1 MFIATL
7 IAAGRLDD
15 RLVDRALGL
24 LREVDPKAAFGGW
37 IDEGDA
43 VDLRFSGDRSAG
55 RWALEALPEVDVV
68 VQAAEP
74 RFRKLLVADMDSTII
89 GQECI
94 DELADFAGLKREV
107 AEIPEEEMREVAEI
121 NERAMQGKIDFKAA
135 LRERVALLSGL
146 EEDAIARCLSERV
159 VPNPGAATLVRT
171 MRLGGASALLVSGG
185 FLSFAEPVADMI
197 GFDRVRANRLLFDG
211 NQLSGGVEDPIV
223 DAQSKHDA
231 LVEAREELGLSAAEV
246 LAIGDG
252 ANDRLMI
259 EEAGLGVAYRAKPAL
274 VDVAH
279 AKIEQ
284 HGLDA
289 LLWAQGIRKK
299 EWVRA

>member
-1 MFIATL
+1 MA
-7 IAAGRLDD
+7 R
-15 RLVDRALGL
+15 
-24 LREVDPKAAFGGW
+24 FGAW

-43 VDLRFSGDRSAG
+43 ADLHASGDRQAI
-55 RWALEALPEVDVV
+55 RWALHSLPEVDVV

-107 AEIPEEEMREVAEI
+107 AEIT
-121 NERAMQGKIDFKAA
+121 ERAMQGKLDFKAA

-171 MRLGGASALLVSGG
+171 MRVGGASALLVSGG
-185 FLSFAEPVADMI
+185 FLSFAEPIAKLI

-211 NQLSGGVEDPIV
+211 SQLSGKVEDPIV
-223 DAQSKHDA
+223 DAQSKVDS
-231 LVEAREELGLSAAEV
+231 LIEVREELGLKSEHV

-274 VDVAH
+274 AEVADARIDH
-279 AKIEQ
+279 

-299 EWVRA
+299 EWV

>member
-1 MFIATL
+1 MLTATL

-24 LREVDPKAAFGGW
+24 LRELDPKARFGGW

-43 VDLRFSGDRSAG
+43 VDLRVSADKG
-55 RWALEALPEVDVV
+55 AVRWALEELGEVDVV
-68 VQAAEP
+68 VQPEEP

-107 AEIPEEEMREVAEI
+107 ADIT
-121 NERAMQGKIDFKAA
+121 ERAMQGKLDFKAA

-146 EEDAIARCLSERV
+146 EEDAIARCLAERV
-159 VPNPGAATLVRT
+159 VPSPGAATLVRT
-171 MRLGGASALLVSGG
+171 MRVGGAMTLLVSGG
-185 FLSFAEPVADMI
+185 FLSFAEPIAKLI
-197 GFDRVRANRLLFDG
+197 GFARVRANRLLFDG
-211 NQLSGGVEDPIV
+211 TRLSGEVEDPIV
-223 DAQSKHDA
+223 DAQSKLEA
-231 LVEAREELGLSAAEV
+231 LIEAREELGLRRDDV
-246 LAIGDG
+246 IAIGDG

-259 EEAGLGVAYRAKPAL
+259 EEAGLGVAWRAKPAL
-274 VDVAH
+274 AAVADARIDH
-279 AKIEQ
+279 

-299 EWVRA
+299 EWVRG

>member
-24 LREVDPKAAFGGW
+24 LREIDPKARFAGW

-43 VDLRFSGDRSAG
+43 VDLHVSGDRQAI
-55 RWALEALPEVDVV
+55 RWALDDLPNVDVV
-68 VQAAEP
+68 VQPPEP

-107 AEIPEEEMREVAEI
+107 AEIT
-121 NERAMQGKIDFKAA
+121 ERAMQGKLDFKAA

-146 EEDAIARCLSERV
+146 EEDAIARCLAERV

-171 MRLGGASALLVSGG
+171 MRVGGARTLLVSGG
-185 FLSFAEPVADMI
+185 FLSFAEPVGRLI
-197 GFDRVRANRLLFDG
+197 GFDHVRANRLLFDG
-211 NQLSGGVEDPIV
+211 TQLSGQVEGPIV
-223 DAQSKHDA
+223 DAQAKLDA
-231 LVEAREELGLSAAEV
+231 LVETRDGLGMGPEQV

-252 ANDRLMI
+252 ANDKLMV

-274 VDVAH
+274 AEVANARIDH
-279 AKIEQ
+279 

-289 LLWAQGIRKK
+289 LLWAQGIRRK
-299 EWVRA
+299 EWVTG